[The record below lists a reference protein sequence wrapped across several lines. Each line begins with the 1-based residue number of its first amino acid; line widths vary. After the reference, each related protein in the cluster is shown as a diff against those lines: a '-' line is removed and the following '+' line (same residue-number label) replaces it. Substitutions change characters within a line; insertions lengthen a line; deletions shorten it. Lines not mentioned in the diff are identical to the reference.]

1 MPDEGHSISDEEKC
15 LLCNP
20 EGERG
25 ETRRE
30 IKRGF
35 RKYSEPVSVTVA
47 SAVAHGELRGI
58 SR

>member
-20 EGERG
+20 EREKGEM
-25 ETRRE
+25 RRE

-35 RKYSEPVSVTVA
+35 RKYTEPVSVTVA
-47 SAVAHGELRGI
+47 SPVVHGELHGI
-58 SR
+58 SK

>member
-20 EGERG
+20 EREKGEM
-25 ETRRE
+25 RRE

-35 RKYSEPVSVTVA
+35 RKYTEPVSVTVA
-47 SAVAHGELRGI
+47 SHGELCGI